1 MIPVFAGMDQPKAFN
16 ARAEKLRQ
24 SEGAGFFLSM
34 GLHGVSELD
43 RAEVKKKSE
52 AEQ

>member
-1 MIPVFAGMDQPKAFN
+1 MIPVFAGMDQSKAFN

-24 SEGAGFFLSM
+24 SEGVGFFLFTV
-34 GLHGVSELD
+34 LHGVSELD
-43 RAEVKKKSE
+43 RTEVKKKSE